1 MVELVMAEITE
12 LREPSDEL
20 LWEGLQDRIE
30 ADFAILFRR
39 YNKLVYN
46 FCFRATASWA
56 QAEDL
61 TQATFMTLWRRAC
74 DGRIEPLRRDSAA
87 PVLVAMARHEV
98 LNNARGG
105 KRRLQLVQRI
115 GDEPED
121 RRDNVDSWLA
131 QEAGMARVRQ
141 VLAQLPEN
149 QRAVIELVVWGGL
162 ELAEC
167 AEVLGVPVGTVKSRL
182 SRARQKLATT
192 EVARLLT
199 GGEG

>member
-1 MVELVMAEITE
+1 MVELVVAPMTALPEPTDEI
-12 LREPSDEL
+12 
-20 LWEGLQDRIE
+20 LWRGLQDRVE
-30 ADFAILFRR
+30 ADFAFLFRR

-56 QAEDL
+56 LAEDL
-61 TQATFMTLWRRAC
+61 TQATFATLWRRAC
-74 DGRIEPLRRDSAA
+74 EGRVDPLRRQSAA
-87 PVLVAMARHEV
+87 PILLSMARHEV
-98 LNNARGG
+98 LNSARGG
-105 KRRLQLVQRI
+105 KRRLRLARRI
-115 GDEPED
+115 GDEPGGPQ
-121 RRDNVDSWLA
+121 DNVGDWLA

-149 QRAVIELVVWGGL
+149 QRAVIELVVWSGL

-192 EVARLLT
+192 EVARLL
-199 GGEG
+199 GGDEG